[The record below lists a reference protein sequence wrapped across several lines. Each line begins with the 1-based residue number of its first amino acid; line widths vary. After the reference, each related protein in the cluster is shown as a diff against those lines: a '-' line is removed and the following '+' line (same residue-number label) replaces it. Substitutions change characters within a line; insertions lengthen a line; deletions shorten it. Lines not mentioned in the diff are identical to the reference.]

1 MATELEELQAIRT
14 AFTEYVTYV
23 KARDDAAALAAQT
36 AADDAAAQKVLDD
49 VVIQAEKQAETDF
62 RTSVVKNTTDS
73 VNLLTLFNEKEF
85 PTAVDNSTLLSEI
98 VDNTSVT
105 EFENQVG
112 TLSYYAD
119 VGLIIMIFG
128 VIPIYLAYR
137 FIHPIIGMVNKIL

>member
-1 MATELEELQAIRT
+1 MATELEELQTLNA
-14 AFTEYVTYV
+14 AFADYVAYV
-23 KARDDAAALAAQT
+23 KAQDAAAALAAQT
-36 AADDAAAQKVLDD
+36 AADDAAAQKILDD
-49 VVIQAEKQAETDF
+49 VVIQADKQAETDF
-62 RTSVVKNTTDS
+62 RTSVLNNSTETI
-73 VNLLTLFNEKEF
+73 NLLTLFNEKEF

-112 TLSYYAD
+112 SLSYYAD